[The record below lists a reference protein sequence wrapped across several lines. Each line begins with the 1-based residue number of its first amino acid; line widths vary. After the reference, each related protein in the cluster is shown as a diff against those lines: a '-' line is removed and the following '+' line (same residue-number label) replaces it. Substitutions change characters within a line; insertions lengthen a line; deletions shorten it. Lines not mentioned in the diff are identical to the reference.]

1 MVGHPFSPDY
11 LRAGRV
17 PAERYCSMNVAVYGP
32 PPLAR
37 FRSGFALEERAISS
51 RDRAR
56 DGIQIG
62 RSSLRWVGDRLQA
75 DLDERTTPLGHPV
88 RRAITG
94 RVTFVPE
101 ALTGRELVID
111 RDAQHRWWP
120 VSPVGRIEVDLPS
133 LGLRFGGHGYHDAN
147 AGETSLADGF
157 EHWNWSRARTSQG
170 AALTYDAI
178 DRSGIRTSHAFR
190 VRAGSGNIE
199 PIEST
204 RLMARA
210 RSAWGLPRDVRVD
223 AGATVC
229 TVRTLEDGPFYNRAL
244 IETRVDGESVTAMY
258 EALSGRRLR
267 AGWVRFCT
275 RYRMAKA

>member
-32 PPLAR
+32 RPLAR
-37 FRSGFALEERAISS
+37 LRSGFALEERAIPSC
-51 RDRAR
+51 DRAP

-75 DLDERTTPLGHPV
+75 DLDERTTPLGHPF
-88 RRAITG
+88 RRAIKG

-111 RDAQHRWWP
+111 RDERHLWWP

-133 LGLRFGGHGYHDAN
+133 LGLRFRGHGYHDAN

-157 EHWNWSRARTSQG
+157 EHWSWSRARTSQG

-178 DRSGIRTSHAFR
+178 DRSGTKTSHAFR

-204 RLMARA
+204 GLVARA
-210 RSAWGLPRDVRVD
+210 RSAWGLPRGVRVD
-223 AGATVC
+223 AGASVHTI
-229 TVRTLEDGPFYNRAL
+229 RTLEDGPFYDREL
-244 IETRVDGESVTAMY
+244 IETRVDGEPVTAMY

-267 AGWVRFCT
+267 AGWVRFLT
-275 RYRMAKA
+275 GYRMAKA